1 MTPTSSSTP
10 PVTVR
15 CVSHLGITVSQLD
28 ASIAFY
34 TEVLG
39 FVRRFDDVQ
48 DGWTRVGLAIG
59 DIQLELF
66 SALPERPP
74 GRAIDPFYPMELG
87 RPKIALTVVDVDATY
102 DRVLAA
108 GITPL
113 CPITTTRV
121 SRFFFISDP
130 DGTPIQLHE
139 FTGGQQR
146 VTELFA

>member
-1 MTPTSSSTP
+1 MSTP

-15 CVSHLGITVSQLD
+15 CLSHLGITVSQLD
-28 ASIAFY
+28 TSIEFY
-34 TEVLG
+34 TQVLG
-39 FVRRFDDVQ
+39 FVRRFEDVQ

-59 DIQLELF
+59 DILIELF
-66 SALPERPP
+66 SPPLTRPP
-74 GRAIDPFYPMELG
+74 GAPVDPFYPTELG

-102 DRVLAA
+102 QRLIAA

-113 CPITTTRV
+113 CPIISTRV
-121 SRFFFISDP
+121 SRFFFITDP

-139 FTGGQQR
+139 FNGGQQR